1 MDTLNMPRPSS
12 FGFHGSF
19 PFGAQSFGGIT
30 PRLCLPFF
38 SVMLLT
44 LCGFSMAA
52 CAAAHSGG
60 IFTKDQALSPEA
72 QRLYHYL
79 VLSDATIEGDSPS
92 AVRALKSLIRLDSS
106 RELYRDAGTILLN
119 WKNYGEAKK
128 ITADGLQ
135 KYPGDAILTLLLAT
149 SHSETGET
157 QAAIQLLT
165 RFVNTYKPTTAK
177 GKNAAP
183 PAGTNATKNAGNE
196 KSLQEYAAV
205 VNELV
210 RLHLKDNNL
219 QKAGELLPRLPT
231 AENPQTMYLQA
242 RILQST
248 GKLEE
253 AKTVLQDLSKA
264 TPEDPEVWIDLGYL
278 AEKRQKPDEAIQAYS
293 TAYSLAPEAQELFFR
308 IIVLH
313 IEAKEPQKAVEFIK
327 QRGETP
333 AIIMQAALLLSE
345 RGLHDQA
352 RQVLEFAKTAG
363 AKADEAAMALSI
375 VYLNDGGNTDK
386 ALELLTPI
394 TPQNPLYEEA
404 LERRARLHLVA
415 KQYAK
420 ATDLAREGQSDFK
433 ENTVFWE
440 LEAYANMG
448 EKRPDN
454 ARKILGTALNIFPGN
469 EDLLYTMA
477 TVEDET
483 GNPKK
488 AMRLMEE
495 IIAKNP
501 RNSRALNYVGYSL
514 AEAGKDLPRALKL
527 LTVAVQEDPGAWQIL
542 DSLAWAQYRLG
553 NYKEAWNSIRQSI
566 ELGADEPTIWEHYG
580 DIARAL
586 KKKDEAIKGYEEALK
601 RSPDNAAEIRKKRN
615 ALNK

>member
-1 MDTLNMPRPSS
+1 MLRPSS

-19 PFGAQSFGGIT
+19 PFGAQSFGGVT

-38 SVMLLT
+38 SILLLT

-52 CAAAHSGG
+52 CAAAQSGG
-60 IFTKDQALSPEA
+60 IFTREQGLSPEA

-79 VLSDATIEGDSPS
+79 VLSDATIEEDSVS
-92 AVRALKSLIRLDSS
+92 AVRALKSLIRLDPS
-106 RELYRDAGTILLN
+106 RELYRDAGTILLH
-119 WKNYGEAKK
+119 WKNYSETKK
-128 ITADGLQ
+128 VAAEGLQ
-135 KYPGDAILTLLLAT
+135 KFPGDAILTLILAT
-149 SHSETGET
+149 SYSEMGET

-165 RFVNTYKPTTAK
+165 RFVNNYKPATAK
-177 GKNAAP
+177 GNIAKV
-183 PAGTNATKNAGNE
+183 PAGTNATKAAGNE

-210 RLHLKDNNL
+210 RLHLKNNNL
-219 QKAGELLPRLPT
+219 QKAGELLPRLPA

-253 AKTVLQDLSKA
+253 AKTVLQDLSKV
-264 TPEDPEVWIDLGYL
+264 TPEDSEVWIDLGYL
-278 AEKRQKPDEAIQAYS
+278 AEKRQKTDEAIQAYS

-308 IIVLH
+308 IILLH
-313 IEAKEPQKAVEFIK
+313 VEAKEPQKAVEFIK

-333 AIIMQAALLLSE
+333 ALIIQAALLLSE
-345 RGLHDQA
+345 RGLHEQA
-352 RQVLEFAKTAG
+352 RQVLEFARTTG
-363 AKADEAAMALSI
+363 AKAEEVAMALSI
-375 VYLNDGGNTDK
+375 VYANDGGNTEK

-404 LERRARLHLVA
+404 LERRSRLHLMA
-415 KQYAK
+415 KQFAK
-420 ATDLAREGQSDFK
+420 AMGLAREGQTAFK

-448 EKRPDN
+448 EKRPEE
-454 ARKILGTALNIFPGN
+454 ARKILGTALTLFPGN
-469 EDLLYTMA
+469 EDLLYTLA
-477 TVEDET
+477 TVEDT
-483 GNPKK
+483 AGNSKK
-488 AMRLMEE
+488 AMRLMED

-501 RNSRALNYVGYSL
+501 RNSLALNYVGYSL
-514 AEAGKDLPRALKL
+514 ADAGKDLPRALKL
-527 LTVAVQEDPGAWQIL
+527 LTVAVQEEPGSWQIL

-553 NYKEAWNSIRQSI
+553 NYKEAWTSIRQSI
-566 ELGADEPTIWEHYG
+566 ELGADEPAIWEHYG

-601 RSPDNAAEIRKKRN
+601 GSPDNAVEIRKKRD
-615 ALNK
+615 ALKK

>member
-1 MDTLNMPRPSS
+1 MPRPSS
-12 FGFHGSF
+12 FGFHGFSS
-19 PFGAQSFGGIT
+19 FGAHCFGGFT

-44 LCGFSMAA
+44 LCGFSIAA
-52 CAAAHSGG
+52 CAASPSGG
-60 IFTKDQALSPEA
+60 IFTKGQALSPEA

-119 WKNYGEAKK
+119 WKNYGETKK
-128 ITADGLQ
+128 VAADGLK
-135 KYPGDAILTLLLAT
+135 KYPGDAILTLILAT
-149 SHSETGET
+149 AHSETGET

-165 RFVNTYKPTTAK
+165 RFVDSYKPTMVK
-177 GKNAAP
+177 SKNAAA
-183 PAGTNATKNAGNE
+183 PAGTNATQGTGNE

-210 RLHLKDNNL
+210 RLHLKENNL
-219 QKAGELLPRLPT
+219 QKAGELLPRLPA

-253 AKTVLQDLSKA
+253 AKKVLQDLSKV

-278 AEKRQKPDEAIQAYS
+278 AEKRQKPDEAVQAYS

-308 IIVLH
+308 IIMLH
-313 IEAKEPQKAVEFIK
+313 IDAKEPQKAVEFIK

-333 AIIMQAALLLSE
+333 TSIIQAALLLSE
-345 RGLHDQA
+345 RGLHEQA

-363 AKADEAAMALSI
+363 AKADEVAMALSI
-375 VYLNDGGNTDK
+375 VYLNDGGNTEK
-386 ALELLTPI
+386 ALEMLTPI
-394 TPQNPLYEEA
+394 TPENPLYEEA
-404 LERRARLHLVA
+404 LERRTRFYLVA
-415 KQYAK
+415 KQFAK
-420 ATDLAREGQSDFK
+420 AAALAREGQNAFK
-433 ENTVFWE
+433 ENTIFWE
-440 LEAYANMG
+440 LEAYASMG
-448 EKRPDN
+448 EKRPED
-454 ARKILGTALNIFPGN
+454 ARKTLGTALTTFPGN
-469 EDLLYTMA
+469 EDLLYALA
-477 TVEDET
+477 TVEDEV
-483 GNPKK
+483 GNTKK
-488 AMRLMEE
+488 AMRLMEDV
-495 IIAKNP
+495 IAKNP
-501 RNSRALNYVGYSL
+501 RNPRALNYVGYTL

-553 NYKEAWNSIRQSI
+553 HYKEAWISIRQSI
-566 ELGADEPTIWEHYG
+566 DLGADEPTIWEHYG

-586 KKKDEAIKGYEEALK
+586 KKKEEAIKGYDEALK
-601 RSPDNAAEIRKKRN
+601 RSPDNAVEVRKKRD